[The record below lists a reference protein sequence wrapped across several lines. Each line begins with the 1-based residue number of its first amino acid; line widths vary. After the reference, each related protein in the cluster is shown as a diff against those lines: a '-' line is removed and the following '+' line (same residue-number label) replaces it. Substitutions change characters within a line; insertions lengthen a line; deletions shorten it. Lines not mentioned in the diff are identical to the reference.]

1 MDSAHTR
8 DACMDELAFGDG
20 VDTYE
25 PSRSISS
32 FSTPYDTS
40 GKMVKTPRRSDF
52 STIIVD
58 SYTILTTQIH
68 RLPMIE
74 LCQESSVVSRGDRAC

>member
-1 MDSAHTR
+1 
-8 DACMDELAFGDG
+8 MDEFAFGDG

-52 STIIVD
+52 STMNVD

-74 LCQESSVVSRGDRAC
+74 LCQESSVASRGDRAC